1 MIQVMVR
8 KLDSAPF
15 ELEMWP
21 GATLLDLK
29 AAVSMRID
37 LPSIFIQLVS
47 NRGYCSES
55 TAVVVDSSVGWYQLL
70 VVVTPAL
77 DVLKDRDADGDAKL
91 QALIGLVKLGP
102 SVANIDCINTIVKF
116 YADNEDEL
124 WLFGL
129 CSKARIAFRAVVEEV
144 ESLSIDVGI
153 YSWIFVDGVTFFK
166 DLQTLKRLC
175 RLELN
180 FHQDVDCRDLWCF
193 EKAWCHVAQLTSLKV
208 TLNAA
213 HVGVGW
219 VIAFFRD
226 LLVLKR
232 LCSLELNF
240 YPKLNGFVFCYLG
253 EGLLNLVQLTCVKL
267 CLHDTRVE
275 SLDSLLHFIRQLGH
289 LANIRCL
296 HVDFSKN
303 ALGDEGAR
311 LLGDSI
317 GKLVQLKSLELDLE
331 DNQIGDGGAQC
342 LVDGL
347 RKLTELISLSM
358 FVLKNR
364 IGVVLVEKLRNLE
377 GWVKSRKRR
386 LPS

>member
-8 KLDSAPF
+8 KLDSVPF

-175 RLELN
+175 RLEFN
-180 FHQDVDCRDLWCF
+180 FH
-193 EKAWCHVAQLTSLKV
+193 
-208 TLNAA
+208 
-213 HVGVGW
+213 
-219 VIAFFRD
+219 
-226 LLVLKR
+226 
-232 LCSLELNF
+232 
-240 YPKLNGFVFCYLG
+240 
-253 EGLLNLVQLTCVKL
+253 
-267 CLHDTRVE
+267 
-275 SLDSLLHFIRQLGH
+275 
-289 LANIRCL
+289 
-296 HVDFSKN
+296 
-303 ALGDEGAR
+303 
-311 LLGDSI
+311 
-317 GKLVQLKSLELDLE
+317 
-331 DNQIGDGGAQC
+331 
-342 LVDGL
+342 
-347 RKLTELISLSM
+347 
-358 FVLKNR
+358 
-364 IGVVLVEKLRNLE
+364 
-377 GWVKSRKRR
+377 
-386 LPS
+386 